1 MSGPATTNSVTYSD
15 SEIASSPGRILDD
28 EDSSIK
34 EDFPVYKVSERGT
47 EMVGRVIH
55 DKRFF
60 IELLYADTQADLR
73 VAGNKVQTI
82 VTQ

>member
-34 EDFPVYKVSERGT
+34 EDFPVYKVSEG
-47 EMVGRVIH
+47 EQKVGRLI
-55 DKRFF
+55 
-60 IELLYADTQADLR
+60 
-73 VAGNKVQTI
+73 GNN
-82 VTQ
+82 